1 MPSEPCY
8 SYHAFLFPFEWK
20 RSGPAGHAT
29 IEEQTSLSA
38 IRAIMGAARS
48 QWQSAPTWEKPDSIA
63 QYNEANYFYDFVR
76 PVLYGDPDGKYQVY
90 YRHRTA
96 SGSEYVITLADGS
109 EYRLELDDIGLSF
122 YNMGVGVLT
131 FHCYNRT
138 HPNPEDVLKINQYGR
153 RLFPPFYGS
162 DLDSFGSQAFFDYAD
177 WDKGLDVVQSREL
190 ARSIRLEKD
199 GIAWATEDFA
209 RWRQRPD
216 LDALP
221 GLLSQI
227 LPRPLLRTLRLT
239 PVLDDRMFVVCW
251 YGHDAQIAQLKN
263 LDLHTA
269 PPEQSDWWYQFVFVD
284 AGGRTCRD
292 DRMVHRLLEA
302 HSNVRWQRYG
312 TLYGVSRYSFVCL
325 TGPASGGFFPRLIAS
340 HVQTIYFKIAE
351 LALVQRACVLRFSDE
366 VTSIGNIEKGD
377 RHLAARAGS
386 LTRQYLRFIN
396 KVYFREVTAQ
406 EQGIELYDLLQ
417 QHMRLK
423 GHVEDLDKEIQE
435 LNQYVSLQEEDAR
448 NEKLDLLTYIGAFF
462 VVPSF
467 VCTYLSINNFDM
479 KSHFGSVAVL
489 CLLSALTFFGVIRT
503 KSGTQRGWIVLAV
516 LLMLYV
522 LFVYPGGK
530 F

>member
-1 MPSEPCY
+1 MSPKPY
-8 SYHAFLFPFEWK
+8 HSYHAFLFPFEWK
-20 RSGPAGHAT
+20 RLGTAGQAL
-29 IEEQTSLSA
+29 IEEQTDLAA
-38 IRAIMGAARS
+38 IRAVMSAARA
-48 QWQSAPTWEKPDSIA
+48 QWQAAPTWEKPGTVA

-76 PVLYGDPDGKYQVY
+76 PALYGDPAGQYQVY
-90 YRHRTA
+90 YRHSTA
-96 SGSEYVITLADGS
+96 SGSEYVITVADDT

-131 FHCYNRT
+131 FHCYNRS
-138 HPNPEDVLKINQYGR
+138 HPNPADILRINQYGR

-162 DLDSFGSQAFFDYAD
+162 DLDTIGTQAFFEYAD
-177 WDKGLDVVQSREL
+177 WSQGLDVVQAREL

-199 GIAWATEDFA
+199 GTAWATEDFA
-209 RWRQRPD
+209 RWRQKPV

-221 GLLSQI
+221 DLLGQI
-227 LPRPLLRTLRLT
+227 LPRPLLRTLRFT

-269 PPEQSDWWYQFVFVD
+269 PPEATDWWYQFVFVD
-284 AGGRTCRD
+284 AGYRTCRD
-292 DRMVHRLLEA
+292 DRMVQRLLDA
-302 HSNVRWQRYG
+302 HSNVRWQREG

-325 TGPASGGFFPRLIAS
+325 TDSSAFSRLIAS

-366 VTSIGNIEKGD
+366 VTAIGNIEKGD

-417 QHMRLK
+417 HQMRLD
-423 GHVEDLDKEIQE
+423 GHVKDLDKEIQE

-448 NEKLDLLTYIGAFF
+448 NAKLDLLTYIGAFF

-467 VCTYLSINNFDM
+467 VCTYLSINEFDLPN
-479 KSHFGSVAVL
+479 HFGSVAVL
-489 CLLSALTFFGVIRT
+489 CVLSALTFFGVIRT
-503 KSGTQRGWIVLAV
+503 RGRWQQALIALAV
-516 LLMLYV
+516 LLMLYT
-522 LFVYPGGK
+522 LFVYPGGR